1 KRIWYIF
8 RVEFHKTYRK
18 ESVAAHA
25 HPYSVLSQLENL
37 SHTRHRHNGTHSDNS
52 RQPFEVK
59 LFKHIRQWVANTQ
72 HRIIDHTSQYQSN
85 CNIQHCANNNRP
97 HHSSGQISL
106 WIFTFLRRSRNCI
119 KTDVGKKHCRYT
131 LQNPFESVGCKR
143 IPVGCIY
150 IKNPDSDN
158 QQHYRHLDDNHG
170 ITCVSGFFHTFINQP
185 RNQYNDSQSRNI
197 CHEMKAE
204 KLRRFCPCLMS
215 ILQIEWQI
223 IKRFSR
229 THQSLSIVKTVVCRQ
244 IIHLNPLR
252 QMQSSC
258 FEQPGKIIT
267 PRNRQSDIS
276 DGIFHNQRP
285 ADNPCD
291 NFAKC
296 DIRIRIST
304 SGNRHH

>member
-1 KRIWYIF
+1 
-8 RVEFHKTYRK
+8 
-18 ESVAAHA
+18 
-25 HPYSVLSQLENL
+25 
-37 SHTRHRHNGTHSDNS
+37 
-52 RQPFEVK
+52 
-59 LFKHIRQWVANTQ
+59 
-72 HRIIDHTSQYQSN
+72 
-85 CNIQHCANNNRP
+85 
-97 HHSSGQISL
+97 
-106 WIFTFLRRSRNCI
+106 
-119 KTDVGKKHCRYT
+119 
-131 LQNPFESVGCKR
+131 
-143 IPVGCIY
+143 
-150 IKNPDSDN
+150 
-158 QQHYRHLDDNHG
+158 
-170 ITCVSGFFHTFINQP
+170 
-185 RNQYNDSQSRNI
+185 NQYNDSQSRNI

-258 FEQPGKIIT
+258 FEQPSKIIT

-304 SGNRHH
+304 SGNRHHRGKLGIGKSRKTARQPGKHKQKNNRRTTICTRLPYRTENACSNNGGNTEKYQIFEG